1 MIDKNFSPWQAEEI
15 IDHSQR
21 LVNSFQYWTGKSLL
35 ANFSPIPKTP
45 KAIAQQLFYAPFV
58 LVSHGVEADPVLNY
72 GNRLALKLWE
82 MDWQDFIQTPSRLT
96 AEPVEQVE
104 REKLLAETK
113 EKGFM
118 TNYQGVRISSQGK
131 KFFVMNAIIW
141 NVIDD
146 QQVHCGQAAMFS
158 EYRFLS

>member
-21 LVNSFQYWTGKSLL
+21 LVSSFQYWTGKSLL

-58 LVSHGVEADPVLNY
+58 LLSHGIEDDPVFNY

-82 MDWQDFIQTPSRLT
+82 IDWQDFIGMPSRLT
-96 AEPVEQVE
+96 AEPVVQTE
-104 REKLLAETK
+104 REKLLAETR

-118 TNYQGVRISSQGK
+118 NNYQGVRISSQGK
-131 KFFVMNAIIW
+131 KFFVVNAIIW

-146 QQVHCGQAAMFS
+146 QKVHCGQAAMFS

>member
-1 MIDKNFSPWQAEEI
+1 MIDNIFSPWQDQGI
-15 IDHSQR
+15 IDHGQR
-21 LVNSFQYWTGKSLL
+21 LVNSFQYWTSKSLL

-58 LVSHGVEADPVLNY
+58 LLSHGTEKDPIFNY

-82 MDWQDFIQTPSRLT
+82 MDWHDFTNMPSRLT
-96 AEPVEQVE
+96 TEPVDQAE
-104 REKLLAETK
+104 RERLLAETR

-131 KFFVMNAIIW
+131 KFFVVNAIIW